1 MQDTMSYDVGIVG
14 GGPGGYSAAFE
25 AEKNGLKVIL
35 FESDRLGGTC
45 LNRGCIPTKYLAH
58 IANIRSDAV
67 SARELGLMAGSGDV
81 DFRAIQEGKNWIVGS
96 LRKNL
101 EDSLAKSRIEVVH
114 GSAVVNE
121 AGCVLCGTDEYP
133 VKNIIIA
140 TGAAVIKPLT
150 DGFLNS
156 DDVLEMSYLP
166 KTVKIVGGGTVAVEF
181 AQMFSRLGAKVKIQI
196 RGERLLRKWNREV
209 SLSVTRLLR
218 DEGIQIETKC
228 DEERMKEADAE
239 TCISAMGVRP
249 LISGL
254 NKDLFEIGES
264 GGIIVNNFGETR
276 TSSIYAVGD
285 VTEGSTQLAHHAME
299 EGRRAV
305 RHIIGSEIPSK
316 SSMVRCIYVCPEIAE
331 VGITEDQAKAEHI
344 PFVSAKAPLYS
355 NSMNMIFGK
364 KRSYIRLVA
373 DKEKGTLIGAQ
384 MMCERASDLISELA
398 LAVNAGILVRKC
410 SESIRPHPSFS
421 ESLSDAFATL
431 EGKMG

>member
-1 MQDTMSYDVGIVG
+1 MSYDVGIVG
-14 GGPGGYSAAFE
+14 GGPGGYSAALE
-25 AEKNGLKVIL
+25 AVKNGLRVIL
-35 FESDRLGGTC
+35 FESDKLGGTC

-67 SARELGLMAGSGDV
+67 SARGLGLGAGSGEV
-81 DFRAIQEGKNWIVGS
+81 DFKTIQEGKNRIVGS
-96 LRKNL
+96 LRENL
-101 EDSLAKSRIEVVH
+101 EGSLAKSKVEVVH
-114 GSAVVNE
+114 GSAAVNK
-121 AGCVLCGTDEYP
+121 AGCVLCGTNEYP

-140 TGAAVIKPLT
+140 TGAAVTKSFA

-156 DDVLEMSYLP
+156 DGVLEMDYLP

-196 RGERLLRKWNREV
+196 RGERLLRKWNREA
-209 SLSVTRLLR
+209 SLSVTRLLK

-239 TCISAMGVRP
+239 TCISAMGVHP
-249 LISGL
+249 LTNGL
-254 NKDLFEIGES
+254 NKDLFETGES
-264 GGIIVNNFGETR
+264 GGIIVDGFGETR
-276 TSSIYAVGD
+276 TRSIYAVGD

-305 RHIIGSEIPSK
+305 RHILGSEIPSK

-331 VGITEDQAKAEHI
+331 AGATEDQAKAGHI
-344 PFVSAKAPLYS
+344 PFVSAKVPLYS
-355 NSMNMIFGK
+355 NSMNMMFGK
-364 KRSYIRLVA
+364 KRGYIRLVA

-398 LAVNAGILVRKC
+398 LAINAGIPVKKC
-410 SESIRPHPSFS
+410 SESVRPHPSFA
-421 ESLSDAFATL
+421 EGLSDAFAAIR
-431 EGKMG
+431 EKMK